1 METPVADEPKM
12 VEVDQK
18 PKDLHPVDPDV
29 KIPDSIKRRSAA
41 VDAYYAQQKPAQTS
55 EGQEVQ
61 PPSPPMPPQAV
72 SPDTPPVQPAPPAEP
87 PVVAEPTPTFDPNER
102 PTGPIENGS
111 WEQKYLALQG
121 RYKKDT
127 AEMREQ
133 MSQLGDELMR
143 TQEVLQKPGNGSQPP
158 SMPRGYLT
166 EKDVQE
172 YGPDVLDLAQR
183 AALHAVTPNLSRL
196 EDENAKLRRQL
207 AEDRKRG
214 LYQTLDA
221 QIPDWRQIDNNPR
234 WRQWLHLPD
243 LYSGRIRQQLL
254 NDAIQAADATRVS
267 SFFRGFLAEEAATGH
282 LEPSPQP
289 RPTPPVPPREPAIPL
304 ASLAAPGRARPASG
318 GDFPPSSAD
327 RPTYTR
333 ADITAAHK
341 AYMRGAYKGRE
352 AEYEAL
358 QAEFIRAQ
366 QEGRLR

>member
-1 METPVADEPKM
+1 MAENMTTI
-12 VEVDQK
+12 VDQK
-18 PKDLHPVDPDV
+18 PKDLAPVDPDV
-29 KIPDSIKRRSAA
+29 KIPESIKRRSAA
-41 VDAYYAQQKPAQTS
+41 VDAYYAQQSKPP
-55 EGQEVQ
+55 EGEAPQ
-61 PPSPPMPPQAV
+61 PTSPPVEPQAV

-87 PVVAEPTPTFDPNER
+87 PSQPAFDPNEK
-102 PTGPIENGS
+102 PSYPVENGS
-111 WEQKYLALQG
+111 WEQKYLAMQA
-121 RYKKDT
+121 RYQQEKKER
-127 AEMREQ
+127 AEMQEQ

-143 TQEVLQKPGNGSQPP
+143 TQEVLQRPSNGSQSPP
-158 SMPRGYLT
+158 LPRGYLT

-282 LEPSPQP
+282 LEPPPQP

-318 GDFPPSSAD
+318 GDFPPSLAD

-333 ADITAAHK
+333 ADITNAHR

-358 QAEFIRAQ
+358 QAEFIQAQ
-366 QEGRLR
+366 REGRLR

>member
-1 METPVADEPKM
+1 
-12 VEVDQK
+12 
-18 PKDLHPVDPDV
+18 
-29 KIPDSIKRRSAA
+29 
-41 VDAYYAQQKPAQTS
+41 
-55 EGQEVQ
+55 
-61 PPSPPMPPQAV
+61 
-72 SPDTPPVQPAPPAEP
+72 
-87 PVVAEPTPTFDPNER
+87 
-102 PTGPIENGS
+102 
-111 WEQKYLALQG
+111 
-121 RYKKDT
+121 
-127 AEMREQ
+127 

-158 SMPRGYLT
+158 RGYLT
-166 EKDVQE
+166 EKDVQD

-183 AALHAVTPNLSRL
+183 AAKHAIAPDLDRMA
-196 EDENAKLRRQL
+196 EENARLRKQI

-234 WRQWLHLPD
+234 WRQWLLLPD

-282 LEPSPQP
+282 LEPPPQP

-304 ASLAAPGRARPASG
+304 ASLAAPGRPRPASG

-327 RPTYTR
+327 RPIYTR
-333 ADITAAHK
+333 ADITNAHRAFMK
-341 AYMRGAYKGRE
+341 GAYKGRE

-358 QAEFIRAQ
+358 SEEFVRAQ
-366 QEGRLR
+366 REGRLR